1 MNNEGSINMKSMR
14 DREYVDQE
22 HVMKNEK
29 GNVTVFF
36 LKESKEDAF
45 KDVQELL
52 IDAFENRVCRNI

>member
-1 MNNEGSINMKSMR
+1 MKSMR